1 MIANNHIDVGGVLR
15 RRVCHLYMDLVT
27 RPTGAAV
34 RSEIEHQLG
43 ELQGRTLTVIDL
55 SQVGLLDF
63 SCADEVIAKLL
74 LRYQTAVLDGG
85 FDGYFVVRGVSECHL
100 DAIEA
105 VLERHRLALLVET
118 VDGELRL
125 VGELPEHGAKAWA
138 ALCAAGRIDAAQVA
152 QELGITAP
160 DAEALLGD
168 LCRLRVVIPVEREYV
183 AVYAAAALAS
193 LPRLQ

>member
-74 LRYQTAVLDGG
+74 LRYQTTALDGG
-85 FDGYFVVRGVSECHL
+85 IDGYFVVRGVNECHL

-118 VDGELRL
+118 VEGELQL
-125 VGELPEHGAKAWA
+125 VGALPEHGAQAWA
-138 ALCAAGRIDAAQVA
+138 ALCAAGRAGAATVGHT
-152 QELGITAP
+152 LGIPA
-160 DAEALLGD
+160 DEAERLLGD
-168 LCRLRVVIPVEREYV
+168 LCRLRVVIPVERDFV
-183 AVYAAAALAS
+183 AVNVAAALA